1 MVKEKTFEEWGL
13 GKAPLNSRLPSAPI
27 PGHLAQVIAD
37 YADDEERVIVRSYP
51 WPLRPVIRWLRR
63 ATRQ

>member
-1 MVKEKTFEEWGL
+1 MAEEKTFAEWGL
-13 GKAPLNSRLPSAPI
+13 GKAPLNSTPPEWPI
-27 PGHLAQVIAD
+27 SRHIAQAIAD

-51 WPLRPVIRWLRR
+51 WPLRPVVRWLRR